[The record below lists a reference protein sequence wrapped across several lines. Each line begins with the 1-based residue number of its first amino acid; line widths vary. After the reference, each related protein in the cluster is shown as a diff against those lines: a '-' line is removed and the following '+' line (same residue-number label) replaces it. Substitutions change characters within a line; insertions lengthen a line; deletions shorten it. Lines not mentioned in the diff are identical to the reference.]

1 MSQKNLYD
9 SLIHYFSSEG
19 SSTHVYKITYNASI
33 VYNISC
39 LFCILQFLILFT
51 HSLTHWSSH
60 WSAPFVTPRTLTWLS
75 VWPVVTQCLCTC
87 VQVTT
92 PTATL
97 WPMETWSAWTKDVS
111 PLWNSTT
118 DGCLWKTLSA
128 GRTASTPGQW
138 SAPTAFIHIYIYQTR
153 RLFESQNEITIW

>member
-1 MSQKNLYD
+1 MHSFERNYFIHSLFSFRGFIRPCLY
-9 SLIHYFSSEG
+9 LKHYFL
-19 SSTHVYKITYNASI
+19 
-33 VYNISC
+33 NIIC
-39 LFCILQFLILFT
+39 LFFILQFLLLFT
-51 HSLTHWSSH
+51 HSLTDQ
-60 WSAPFVTPRTLTWLS
+60 VTDQLHPSLPQTLTWLS

-97 WPMETWSAWTKDVS
+97 WPTETWSAWTKDAS
-111 PLWNSTT
+111 PLWSWTT

-138 SAPTAFIHIYIYQTR
+138 SAYNPEDLKLWWGGFS
-153 RLFESQNEITIW
+153 FKN